1 MMAEKM
7 WNELTPDERAYLDVL
22 ARCSGGGW
30 YRVAGITSELSNGL
44 VELGFIEQRNEVHS
58 YYRPAERI
66 TPAGLAVWQ
75 QGQTPAEPDELARL
89 QEQVD
94 ALTAERDAL
103 VQAGNAVLDE
113 VTVNK
118 RGFISIAIGATV
130 HSWNKSTGMGRA
142 LFALRE
148 VLIASAKKRAGN
160 E

>member
-1 MMAEKM
+1 MTT
-7 WNELTPDERAYLDVL
+7 WNELTADERACLFNIATSDKAVDGWIWRSALDSL
-22 ARCSGGGW
+22 IAH
-30 YRVAGITSELSNGL
+30 GL
-44 VELGFIEQRNEVHS
+44 IE
-58 YYRPAERI
+58 ERI
-66 TPAGLAVWQ
+66 SPHRICYVKITPTGFTVYQ
-75 QGQTPAEPDELARL
+75 QGQTPAEPAKPDELTRL
-89 QEQVD
+89 REQVA

-118 RGFISIAIGATV
+118 RGFISVAIGATV

-148 VLIASAKKRAGN
+148 VLIASAKKRTGN